1 MKRKKRHL
9 KKGVKNILYI
19 LLVYMI
25 LLSMVLLLCWRVEQ
39 LDKGEQQQ
47 QSNTTEKGVY

>member
-19 LLVYMI
+19 LIVYMI
-25 LLSMVLLLCWRVEQ
+25 LISMVLFLCWRVEQ

-47 QSNTTEKGVY
+47 SNNTAEKGVY